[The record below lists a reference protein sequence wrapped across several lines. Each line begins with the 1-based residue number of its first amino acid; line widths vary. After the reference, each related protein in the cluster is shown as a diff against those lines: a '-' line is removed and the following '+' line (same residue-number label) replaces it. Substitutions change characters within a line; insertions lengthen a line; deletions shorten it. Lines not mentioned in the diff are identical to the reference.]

1 MLLIT
6 ASDLLQAKSL
16 LILSQ
21 SNPFKR
27 NDQNQNTANLTVR
40 AQTQAQHFYRYWPYL
55 PRMTHQVAYLMK
67 RNKMAESLTQSPLFL
82 TLSGF
87 KNVTEAFIP
96 IIPVG
101 EEMLR
106 YLQTLFK
113 LTFIPYQLA
122 SDLMELKGRHSPLS
136 PGMLRE
142 KLKRAG
148 MDRTLGTLEGANA
161 LLIVSLLMYATA
173 DAIVNTCRQGQGQGQ
188 GQGLQFDVVSSRNAW
203 KDLAGHQ
210 SSFILHTFIPSF
222 LLLVIILSYVMLSY
236 LMRAFFRLT
245 SLRLI

>member
-27 NDQNQNTANLTVR
+27 NDQNQTTSNLTVR

-113 LTFIPYQLA
+113 LTFIPHQLA
-122 SDLMELKGRHSPLS
+122 SDLIELKGRHSPLS
-136 PGMLRE
+136 PVMLRE

-148 MDRTLGTLEGANA
+148 MERTLGSLEGGNA

-173 DAIVNTCRQGQGQGQ
+173 DAIVNTHRQGGQGQGQ

-203 KDLAGHQ
+203 KDLAGQ
-210 SSFILHTFIPSF
+210 LSVFIPS
-222 LLLVIILSYVMLSY
+222 
-236 LMRAFFRLT
+236 
-245 SLRLI
+245 

>member
-1 MLLIT
+1 MLLIV

-16 LILSQ
+16 VKLSQ

-27 NDQNQNTANLTVR
+27 SDQNQNTSNLTAR

-67 RNKMAESLTQSPLFL
+67 RNKMAEPLTQSPLFL

-96 IIPVG
+96 MIPVG
-101 EEMLR
+101 DEVFQYLR
-106 YLQTLFK
+106 TLFK
-113 LTFIPYQLA
+113 LTLVPHQLA
-122 SDLMELKGRHSPLS
+122 SDLMELKGRHSPLT

-148 MDRTLGTLEGANA
+148 MDRTLGSLEGGNA
-161 LLIVSLLMYATA
+161 LLIESLLMYATA
-173 DAIVNTCRQGQGQGQ
+173 DAIVNTHRQGP

-203 KDLAGHQ
+203 KDLAGQ
-210 SSFILHTFIPSF
+210 LSSIILHTFISSYLHIF
-222 LLLVIILSYVMLSY
+222 ILLATITSYLILS
-236 LMRAFFRLT
+236 
-245 SLRLI
+245 

>member
-27 NDQNQNTANLTVR
+27 NDQNQNPSNLTVL
-40 AQTQAQHFYRYWPYL
+40 AQTQTQHFYRYWPYL

-113 LTFIPYQLA
+113 LTLMPHQLA

-148 MDRTLGTLEGANA
+148 MDRTLGSLEGGNA
-161 LLIVSLLMYATA
+161 LLIVSLLTYATA
-173 DAIVNTCRQGQGQGQ
+173 DAIVSTHRQ

-203 KDLAGHQ
+203 KDLAG
-210 SSFILHTFIPSF
+210 
-222 LLLVIILSYVMLSY
+222 
-236 LMRAFFRLT
+236 
-245 SLRLI
+245 